1 LDGLKGGGDG
11 FLAKVGAAHFG
22 LQLGEELIHRLVRLR
37 IFPRLG
43 FGFVIHSPIQ

>member
-1 LDGLKGGGDG
+1 LDGLKSGGDG

-22 LQLGEELIHRLVRLR
+22 LQLGEELIHRLVRLG

-43 FGFVIHSPIQ
+43 FGFLIHSPIQ